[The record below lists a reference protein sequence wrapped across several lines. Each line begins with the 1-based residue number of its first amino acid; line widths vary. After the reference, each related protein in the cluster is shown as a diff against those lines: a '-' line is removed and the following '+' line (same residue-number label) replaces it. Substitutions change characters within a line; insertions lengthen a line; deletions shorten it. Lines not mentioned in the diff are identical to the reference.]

1 MPWDAV
7 LSEAAEAFLNRLPEW
22 ESDHCR
28 ATILQRLCRMPRL
41 QDDPPQNYAQAV
53 IDGWYFIYVVE
64 NPGVLTIS
72 TIYYAPGR
80 P

>member
-1 MPWDAV
+1 
-7 LSEAAEAFLNRLPEW
+7 
-22 ESDHCR
+22 
-28 ATILQRLCRMPRL
+28 MPRL
-41 QDDPPQNYAQAV
+41 QDDPPQGYAQAL